1 MCGSSVVLGKGE
13 ESWGYREGYGVMG
26 LIVAGCG
33 VVVVWVRD
41 MGSWCS
47 VSRYKANGLDM
58 GQADSTWS
66 SGVGRGV
73 MGLWGRTY
81 GCGVAGRV
89 LWWRMRF

>member
-1 MCGSSVVLGKGE
+1 MCGSSGVLGKVKSRGVIGRDTG
-13 ESWGYREGYGVMG
+13 SWDY
-26 LIVAGCG
+26 VAGCG
-33 VVVVWVRD
+33 IVVVWVRD

-47 VSRYKANGLDM
+47 VSRYKANELDM

-66 SGVGRGV
+66 SGVGWRV

-89 LWWRMRF
+89 LWWGMRF